1 MLKVWKNYGKKRK
14 KVLSR
19 NRCQTALRL
28 QLENTNLYV
37 PPICMSVF
45 IFPLAFTNPG
55 VGVEKE
61 IDTKWQVVS
70 TSIKTEEDFNNVMG
84 S

>member
-1 MLKVWKNYGKKRK
+1 M
-14 KVLSR
+14 LSR
-19 NRCQTALRL
+19 NRCRTASWL
-28 QLENTNLYV
+28 QLENTNFYV

>member
-1 MLKVWKNYGKKRK
+1 MARKGK
-14 KVLSR
+14 
-19 NRCQTALRL
+19 RCSLETGARTALWL